1 MLFVFLPIAII
12 IFSIILGIVLY
23 TTYISKHETAT
34 FNVSTTN
41 TNGSIRIVQDQGK
54 IEVPSYILLAWP
66 CIFLL
71 GGLFVLCNRLGLVKL
86 ENLFFGLIF
95 AGLGGVFTFGFHPE
109 PPFIYIS
116 VVFLGIGILI
126 STGWLIRIITGK

>member
-54 IEVPSYILLAWP
+54 IEVPSYILLA
-66 CIFLL
+66 
-71 GGLFVLCNRLGLVKL
+71 
-86 ENLFFGLIF
+86 
-95 AGLGGVFTFGFHPE
+95 
-109 PPFIYIS
+109 
-116 VVFLGIGILI
+116 
-126 STGWLIRIITGK
+126 